1 MHKIKLNLGPR
12 LGWHDVSL
20 DGESVNSFPTRTHA
34 REWCD
39 RMFGSHAEY
48 RIVRHV
54 TDVGITINPDD
65 TFEDIMGSMR
75 LC

>member
-12 LGWHDVSL
+12 LGWQDVSL
-20 DGESVNSFPTRTHA
+20 DGEAVNSFPTRTQA

-39 RMFGSHAEY
+39 RMFGQVAEY

-54 TDVGITINPDD
+54 PAVEVTIKPDD
-65 TFEDIMGSMR
+65 TFEDIVGSMR